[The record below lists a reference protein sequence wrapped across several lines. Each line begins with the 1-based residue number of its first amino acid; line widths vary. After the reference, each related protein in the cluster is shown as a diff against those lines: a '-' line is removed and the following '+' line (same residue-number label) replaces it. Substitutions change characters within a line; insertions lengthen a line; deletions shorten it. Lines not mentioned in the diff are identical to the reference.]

1 MKLLALALLALCA
14 RGQYMPGASGRRQRD
29 KEPIFVKGDLAP
41 IACDVCEM
49 AIESVFQAVEAKR
62 ADAPM
67 TTAAKR
73 PGGKKERR
81 SSLSEADVNE
91 ALGEVC
97 HRKKKG
103 GEWLWHTDLVEL
115 DASAPKAL
123 PAALSE
129 RGARLHRPLTS
140 AEKKRGA
147 RHLLVA
153 SHEGIGKWDRET
165 ATVAK
170 SCVKLFDSMDV
181 DELSVAL
188 WRGGAELAELTQ
200 LACAELTSR
209 CKGGPRPALKAERE
223 DFVFDEQD
231 RQLMET
237 EQMMQNMEDQGLPP
251 MVMQSREDIEEEL
264 REMAEDMDMSPEEME
279 AMMSGGGAAD
289 ELDDGGFA
297 GEAGAGEL

>member
-1 MKLLALALLALCA
+1 M
-14 RGQYMPGASGRRQRD
+14 
-29 KEPIFVKGDLAP
+29 KGDLAP

>member
-1 MKLLALALLALCA
+1 M
-14 RGQYMPGASGRRQRD
+14 
-29 KEPIFVKGDLAP
+29 KGDLAP

-188 WRGGAELAELTQ
+188 WRGGAELS
-200 LACAELTSR
+200 ELTSR